1 MRLLILGLIVSFT
14 VKEASAQ
21 AIARYHI
28 GTIHSTN
35 KLQTHSILA
44 SNSLLSNNYQSCIQS
59 TPFTHTSAPL
69 NKIDIIAFPN
79 PTNSL
84 LNVVFSDGSQIIEL
98 RLINMSGQ
106 TVLVSFG
113 NVINTCNVSNGLY
126 FIEAVNENKII
137 GNIKI
142 NVLK

>member
-1 MRLLILGLIVSFT
+1 MRLLILSLIILFA

-21 AIARYHI
+21 TIARYHI
-28 GTIHSTN
+28 GTIHTTS

-44 SNSLLSNNYQSCIQS
+44 SNSLLSTNYQTCIQS
-59 TPFTHTSAPL
+59 TPFTHASAPL

-84 LNVVFSDGSQIIEL
+84 LNVEFSDGGQIIEL

-106 TVLVSFG
+106 TVLVSYG
-113 NVINTCNVSNGLY
+113 NIINTSNVSNGLY
-126 FIEAVNENKII
+126 FIEAVNENKIVSK
-137 GNIKI
+137 IKI
-142 NVLK
+142 KVLK

>member
-1 MRLLILGLIVSFT
+1 MRVLFLSFIVSFT

-21 AIARYHI
+21 TIVRYHI
-28 GTIHSTN
+28 GTIHSTS

-44 SNSLLSNNYQSCIQS
+44 SNSLLSNNYQTCIQS
-59 TPFTHTSAPL
+59 TPFTHASAPL

-84 LNVVFSDGSQIIEL
+84 LNVEFSDGSQIIEL

-106 TVLVSFG
+106 TVLVSYG
-113 NVINTCNVSNGLY
+113 NIINTNNVSNGLY
-126 FIEAVNENKII
+126 FIEAVNKNKTVSK
-137 GNIKI
+137 IKI